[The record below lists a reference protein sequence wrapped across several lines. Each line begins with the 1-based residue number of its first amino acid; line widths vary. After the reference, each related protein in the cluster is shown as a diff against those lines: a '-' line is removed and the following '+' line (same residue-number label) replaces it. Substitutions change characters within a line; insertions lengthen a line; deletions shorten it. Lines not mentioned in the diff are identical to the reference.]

1 MLKEKYENVKTFVKE
16 HKTEIILGAV
26 SIGAITVLGT
36 KYNKITKDNQK
47 LVKDFNDLK
56 TQFDWR
62 GVVITDLEIG
72 MENMYQMFSRSLSR
86 EECRIVF
93 EMKAL
98 QEYIDNLDKGIKIN
112 QIVNIPNAKERM
124 NELSMQLTDI
134 LKDSDKAK
142 EIMKYILH

>member
-16 HKTEIILGAV
+16 HKTEIMLGAV
-26 SIGAITVLGT
+26 SIGTIAVLGT
-36 KYNKITKDNQK
+36 KYNKIAKDNQK

>member
-72 MENMYQMFSRSLSR
+72 MENMCKMFSRSLSR

-134 LKDSDKAK
+134 LKDSDKVI
-142 EIMKYILH
+142 EIMKCILH

>member
-1 MLKEKYENVKTFVKE
+1 
-16 HKTEIILGAV
+16 
-26 SIGAITVLGT
+26 
-36 KYNKITKDNQK
+36 
-47 LVKDFNDLK
+47 
-56 TQFDWR
+56 
-62 GVVITDLEIG
+62 
-72 MENMYQMFSRSLSR
+72 MYQMFSRSLSR

>member
-1 MLKEKYENVKTFVKE
+1 MLKEKYENVKTFIKE

-26 SIGAITVLGT
+26 SIGAITILGT

-47 LVKDFNDLK
+47 IVKDFNDLK

-112 QIVNIPNAKERM
+112 QIVNIPNAKERI

>member
-16 HKTEIILGAV
+16 HKAEILLGTV
-26 SIGAITVLGT
+26 SFGAIAILGT
-36 KYNKITKDNQK
+36 KYNKITKDNQN
-47 LVKDFNDLK
+47 LVKEFNDLK
-56 TQFDWR
+56 TKFDWR
-62 GVVITDLEIG
+62 GIAITDLEIG
-72 MENMYQMFSRSLSR
+72 LENMYQMFSKSLGR

-124 NELSMQLTDI
+124 NELSIQLADI

-142 EIMKYILH
+142 EIMKYIIH

>member
-47 LVKDFNDLK
+47 IVKDFNDLK

>member
-26 SIGAITVLGT
+26 GIGAITVLGT

-98 QEYIDNLDKGIKIN
+98 QEYIDNLDKEIKIN
-112 QIVNIPNAKERM
+112 QIVNIPNAKERI

>member
-26 SIGAITVLGT
+26 SIGTITVLGT
-36 KYNKITKDNQK
+36 KYNKIAKDNLK

>member
-16 HKTEIILGAV
+16 HKTEIILGAI
-26 SIGAITVLGT
+26 SISTITVLGT

-62 GVVITDLEIG
+62 GIVITDLEIG

>member
-26 SIGAITVLGT
+26 SIGAITILGT

-47 LVKDFNDLK
+47 IVKDFNDLK

-62 GVVITDLEIG
+62 GIVITDLEIG

>member
-26 SIGAITVLGT
+26 GIGAITVLGT